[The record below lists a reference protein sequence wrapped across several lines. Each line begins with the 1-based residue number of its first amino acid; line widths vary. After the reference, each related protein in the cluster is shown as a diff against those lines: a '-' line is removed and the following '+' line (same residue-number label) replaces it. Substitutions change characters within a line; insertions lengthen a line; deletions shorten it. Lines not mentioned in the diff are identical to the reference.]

1 MTPITKLYYMIL
13 MYYSLNHF
21 RSFTPKYKNNI
32 MKQLFEQDRFFFI
45 QNIITP
51 NIRYFLKIDK
61 FLINSIE

>member
-1 MTPITKLYYMIL
+1 
-13 MYYSLNHF
+13 
-21 RSFTPKYKNNI
+21 
-32 MKQLFEQDRFFFI
+32 MKQLFEQDRFFFK